1 MEKYSEYV
9 EAINDHIGFMIG
21 IIVFI
26 GCVICALIL
35 LCIRVKDK
43 KLLRITCI
51 SGIVIMLFMYF
62 ICIFPCQKD
71 LKYNAFKTYEGEFYV
86 DRCYSVNR
94 GGCYILIRS
103 SGETETTRYRV
114 LCDVTEVED
123 DTNYNGFFVIS
134 ENSQCLVDIDF

>member
-1 MEKYSEYV
+1 M
-9 EAINDHIGFMIG
+9 
-21 IIVFI
+21 
-26 GCVICALIL
+26 
-35 LCIRVKDK
+35 
-43 KLLRITCI
+43 
-51 SGIVIMLFMYF
+51 
-62 ICIFPCQKD
+62 
-71 LKYNAFKTYEGEFYV
+71 
-86 DRCYSVNR
+86 YSVNR